1 MKKQTF
7 FILLAI
13 FTSAFAVSAQ
23 EKLTKPESVPPTAY
37 KVDAKDVSS
46 IDGIIK
52 ATYDV
57 ISGGVGEKRNW
68 DRFHALFY
76 KDAKLI
82 PSGTNRQGITGAR
95 TFTPEEYAKNSG
107 SFLVD
112 QGFREREIARRVE
125 KYGNIAHVFSTY
137 EGSRG
142 TETKPFVRGINSF
155 QLLNDGKRWWV
166 VNIFWLAETPKNPLP
181 EKYLK
186 SVK

>member
-13 FTSAFAVSAQ
+13 FTMTFAVSAQ
-23 EKLTKPESVPPTAY
+23 EKLTKPETAPPTTY
-37 KVDAKDVSS
+37 KIDAKDVSS

-68 DRFHALFY
+68 DRFHSLFY

-82 PSGTNRQGITGAR
+82 PSGTNRQGVTGAR

-107 SFLVD
+107 RFLVD
-112 QGFREREIARRVE
+112 QGFREREIARRTE
-125 KYGNIAHVFSTY
+125 IYGNIAHVFSTY
-137 EGSRG
+137 EGFKGS
-142 TETKPFVRGINSF
+142 ETKPFLRGINSF

-166 VNIFWLAETPKNPLP
+166 VNIFWLAETPGNPLP
-181 EKYLK
+181 AKYLK